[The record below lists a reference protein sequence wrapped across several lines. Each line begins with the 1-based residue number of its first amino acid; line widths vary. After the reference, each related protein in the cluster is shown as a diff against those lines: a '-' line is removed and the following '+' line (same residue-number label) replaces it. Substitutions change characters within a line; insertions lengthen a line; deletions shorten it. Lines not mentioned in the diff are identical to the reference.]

1 MKRMIFLILCT
12 MVLFAGCARID
23 TRYYADQS
31 NYVSVT
37 GTVSHIAY
45 DEEETAL
52 YIGIEECPEGFS
64 DTTFKL
70 TGDGL
75 TIARERGIDE
85 LLQVGGEITFT
96 AAPRYFGD
104 GYVIP
109 ATSIEVGG
117 ATLLGFDEGHAALM
131 DWVEEQ

>member
-12 MVLFAGCARID
+12 MVLFTGCARID

-31 NYVSVT
+31 NYVTVT

-75 TIARERGIDE
+75 TIAQERGIDE

-104 GYVIP
+104 GYVVPLAAI
-109 ATSIEVGG
+109 SVGEQC
-117 ATLLGFDEGHAALM
+117 LLEFEQGYDGLM
-131 DWVEEQ
+131 NWLN